1 MKGITKMKKS
11 VGVYVERFSV
21 DFINKKII
29 GTKASFD
36 KASKGSGPIYEE
48 LARKVANH
56 PDFTLKPE
64 EPKNPPKEKETYK
77 GMDIAWIRSY
87 IEMVDDKK
95 FAEKIEKVIQFAIN
109 DHKKPYP
116 LAKKYFLKKFK
127 DDFGVIHFD
136 YEQAK
141 IDVEEYLIN
150 KTKLVKKTE
159 AVKNNASTVEN
170 KPDPAPAEN
179 AA

>member
-1 MKGITKMKKS
+1 MKKS
-11 VGVYVERFSV
+11 VVGVYVERFSV
-21 DFINKKII
+21 DIPGKKIS
-29 GTKASFD
+29 GTKASFG

-48 LARKVANH
+48 LARKVASH
-56 PDFTLKPE
+56 PDFAFETIL
-64 EPKNPPKEKETYK
+64 PKNPPKDKETYK

-95 FAEKIEKVIQFAIN
+95 FAEKIEKVIQFAKN
-109 DHKKPYP
+109 DRKKPYP

-170 KPDPAPAEN
+170 KPDLAPAEN